1 MTSSLT
7 PQELRDMINKEL
19 GEDAIR
25 LGNDPSLEVEYLP
38 TGVGPIDYLL
48 GGGLPF
54 GRSVE
59 IYGDYSSLKSYI
71 GLCACSIA
79 QSQGLTAAIIDT
91 EHAFDPEWAA
101 SLGVDVD
108 SLVYM
113 APESG
118 ESAVDATIALV
129 RGGVD
134 LIVWDSVAATLTKT
148 EGEKSARD
156 TVQPARLAAFM
167 SLALRRINA
176 YNKHTALLWINQTR
190 LNVGITFGNPVTT
203 PGGKSLPFYASMRV
217 ALFKGAKHKDK
228 SDSKKVLGQRIR
240 ASLEK
245 SKLSKPHRQV
255 EFDFMYGDG
264 VDEAGF
270 LFDLALAENIIKQ
283 PKRGT
288 YEFDGVSKSG
298 RPRFVKAIEE
308 DDDLFNAIWSEL
320 GD

>member
-1 MTSSLT
+1 MNKKLT
-7 PQELRDMINKEL
+7 PQELRDQINKEL
-19 GEDAIR
+19 GENVIK
-25 LGNDPSLEVEYLP
+25 LGSDPSLEVEYIP

-48 GGGLPF
+48 GGGLPR

-71 GLCACSIA
+71 GLCSCAIA
-79 QSQGLTAAIIDT
+79 QQSGLDAAIVDT
-91 EHAFDPEWAA
+91 EHAFDPVWAE
-101 SLGVDVD
+101 SLGVDSS

-118 ESAVDATIALV
+118 EAAVDATVALV
-129 RGGVD
+129 RGGID

-176 YNKHTALLWINQTR
+176 YNQNTALLWINQTR

-217 ALFKGAKHKDK
+217 ALFKGTKHKDK
-228 SDSKKVLGQRIR
+228 RDSKLVTGQRIR

-264 VDEAGF
+264 IDESGF
-270 LFDLALAENIIKQ
+270 LFDLALSEGVISQ
-283 PKRGT
+283 PKKGV
-288 YEFDGVSKSG
+288 YEFDDLSIHG
-298 RPRFVKAIEE
+298 RPKFVKAIEDNE
-308 DDDLFNAIWSEL
+308 NLFDLLWGELSE
-320 GD
+320 